1 MLQHL
6 IKNDREIFKEEEL
19 PKWFTTSQTEW
30 QNFADKHKGM
40 IVAKFGMKPCSLR
53 VDQIDRD
60 VSGQDDDDGGILLK
74 KLNFLYKKTFILFF
88 LQKTNNP
95 KMKEFLTL
103 FWSILV
109 FDLLNYLML
118 EIQVINEHGVVM

>member
-1 MLQHL
+1 VLQHL

-40 IVAKFGMKPCSLR
+40 IVTKFGMKPCSLR

-88 LQKTNNP
+88 FLQKTNNP
-95 KMKEFLTL
+95 KMKEFHTL
-103 FWSILV
+103 S
-109 FDLLNYLML
+109 
-118 EIQVINEHGVVM
+118 